1 MVDKEWDSTYLANT
15 NSGLISLQREV
26 KNKMKQNIGSREI
39 ITAAERKKKYPIQE
53 VSIQEVSVFSMRE
66 QE

>member
-1 MVDKEWDSTYLANT
+1 MDKEWDSTYLANT

-26 KNKMKQNIGSREI
+26 KNKMKQNMRSREI
-39 ITAAERKKKYPIQE
+39 ITAEERKKKYPIQE